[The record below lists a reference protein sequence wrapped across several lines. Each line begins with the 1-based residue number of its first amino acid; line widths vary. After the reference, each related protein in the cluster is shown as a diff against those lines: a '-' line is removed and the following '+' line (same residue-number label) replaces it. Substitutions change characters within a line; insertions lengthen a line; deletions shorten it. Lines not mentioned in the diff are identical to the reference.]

1 LDEAAHGR
9 RTVAEVP
16 DQILPQLRDRGEI
29 RHGPASDEEISF
41 LPHRADLVGQLLEWC
56 SF

>member
-1 LDEAAHGR
+1 M
-9 RTVAEVP
+9 VAEVP
-16 DQILPQLRDRGEI
+16 DQVVAQRRDSGEV
-29 RHGPASDEEISF
+29 RHGPARHEEISL